1 MLENRQRTINNLD
14 LLSRNTA
21 KNPDV
26 LIIDSL
32 TPQSHINKVSATAN
46 PKSGIGF
53 YDFWGFRSVAVNSV
67 YKLHFYNYI
76 CCFITSFE

>member
-53 YDFWGFRSVAVNSV
+53 YDF
-67 YKLHFYNYI
+67 
-76 CCFITSFE
+76 